1 MILEKYVLRIC
12 TALLLSLSTM
22 SSVPVKVSYS
32 FDIILS
38 NKNGWMAFQT
48 SFFIDNFFYQDY
60 YNMFYDNIIIF
71 WFSDKEYVTL
81 NGLSLNVISSIFQ

>member
-1 MILEKYVLRIC
+1 MILEKYVLRMC

-38 NKNGWMAFQT
+38 NTNG
-48 SFFIDNFFYQDY
+48 
-60 YNMFYDNIIIF
+60 
-71 WFSDKEYVTL
+71 
-81 NGLSLNVISSIFQ
+81 